1 MFNLLTPTIIEHL
14 ASRIAGALRPSIQA
28 KLGAAMSS
36 VRSAGSSGKGFGRT
50 LGETFSGYFS
60 GPSGRGGTSGAGGSS
75 PARSRRPPSG
85 WNIGNRIAD
94 WWGSRQAQMNSR
106 GGGDPSWWQRGWGN
120 QSGSSQSG
128 SGSSNGNPSFL
139 QRMLSRF
146 TGRKKSA
153 ITRAA
158 RLKVLTQKRF
168 AAADRAVKASN
179 KNRGSSTFSD
189 AAHGQLL
196 AKRRAAA
203 QKLAQATGLQARA
216 TSLGALASGRVAGG
230 LMSLASKIPMLA
242 RFAGPV
248 GVGASIGVALAKLP
262 FTISRMN
269 ENRLQSQREG
279 ANYSGQLANAF
290 AKLDLQKELNK
301 ANTARETAG
310 STSWLADEQRNLS
323 KTLQP
328 IQSKLTDA
336 WNNLQAFGTSVLNEE
351 LKRGQEKINWAGAVI
366 AEAEEAWKNGRLPT
380 WGGLKDKKEGADKIR
395 EEAEKAREKFHE
407 TAFGNVT
414 GAWATTIDHKKE
426 ARQNN
431 RPKQPIK
438 PIK

>member
-1 MFNLLTPTIIEHL
+1 MV
-14 ASRIAGALRPSIQA
+14 A
-28 KLGAAMSS
+28 KL
-36 VRSAGSSGKGFGRT
+36 T
-50 LGETFSGYFS
+50 
-60 GPSGRGGTSGAGGSS
+60 GG
-75 PARSRRPPSG
+75 
-85 WNIGNRIAD
+85 
-94 WWGSRQAQMNSR
+94 
-106 GGGDPSWWQRGWGN
+106 
-120 QSGSSQSG
+120 
-128 SGSSNGNPSFL
+128 
-139 QRMLSRF
+139 
-146 TGRKKSA
+146 KKSA

-189 AAHGQLL
+189 AAHGVLL
-196 AKRRAAA
+196 ATRRAAA
-203 QKLAQATGLQARA
+203 QKVAQATALQARA
-216 TSLGALASGRVAGG
+216 TSLGAVMSGRVAGG

-248 GVGASIGVALAKLP
+248 GIGASIGVAMAKLP
-262 FTISRMN
+262 FTLSRMN

-310 STSWLADEQRNLS
+310 STSWLAEEQRKLS
-323 KTLQP
+323 MTLQP

-336 WNNLQAFGTSVLNEE
+336 WNNVQAFGTSVLNEE

-395 EEAEKAREKFHE
+395 EEQAKAREKFHE
-407 TAFGNVT
+407 TVFGNVT
-414 GAWATTIDHKKE
+414 GAWAAAIDHKKE
-426 ARQNN
+426 ARTNN
-431 RPKQPIK
+431 KPKPPIPPIK
-438 PIK
+438 